1 QLRLGHVRADHD
13 DDWRSADHAVR
24 HQVRLLRRTDGRRAF
39 VFAVTVA
46 ALATILQAQGRGGRG
61 GRGND
66 NPGRGD
72 GRETTN
78 QAGVVHGKRRGGGH
92 TPRRRHT

>member
-1 QLRLGHVRADHD
+1 MRK
-13 DDWRSADHAVR
+13 
-24 HQVRLLRRTDGRRAF
+24 AF
-39 VFAVTVA
+39 VIAVTVA
-46 ALATILQAQGRGGRG
+46 ALATILQAQGRGGR

-78 QAGVVHGKRRGGGH
+78 QAGVLTDNGGVRYINPGSPTVPDAEANSH
-92 TPRRRHT
+92 PIPRMNSIWSCPS